1 MLIFAMSLMI
11 LLSLICST
19 YSRKSKKD
27 NYMTEDNNIQQNAP
41 VQDIMHYESKIWEVA
56 DLLLAAGIK
65 QSDFPAYMMPFF
77 ALVMV
82 EGRMMNTIRRVEE
95 ENGVTAEDDVDAF
108 KLLYDGEDCG
118 YNEYIVMHRKTLK
131 DLCRNDSTFEQDFSA
146 YLKAFDDDLKQ
157 LLGIER
163 DKTDQKFL
171 NMDGIVAELRKKG
184 ILLQVAA
191 AWAQIDLAP
200 YDNSAI
206 TTLEEHIKR
215 RWADI
220 SASTAGEQYTPED
233 IIELIA
239 RIVAL
244 KVNKPKG
251 EMLHGYDPTCGGA
264 NLLYG
269 VSDRLKAQGY
279 KYIKTYG
286 SELNDAL
293 YALAAIESRFRDM
306 STIRCGNTLT
316 MVPFRDMEESFDF
329 VVANPPYGTK
339 WKGYEKEVKDD
350 QLGQFPAG
358 YPEIKDGQLL
368 FMQHILWQLAKDGIA
383 VEVHNGSTLFSGG
396 AGSGESN
403 IRKYIFDHDWVEAII
418 QMPQQEF
425 FNTGIYTYLWIM
437 NKNKPADRRGRVAL
451 IDGSNGWAPE
461 KPSKGDKRRRM
472 LPKHMERITDALM
485 AFEPSDICK
494 IYDREH
500 FYYNKQSLTLTEVSD
515 AGEYVAQNV
524 CKDGK
529 AFTIKDPVAL
539 NVGGTRYD
547 DLQALSADE
556 LKTIAKRVTEEK
568 LSLALSVETGSD
580 CVYAFDPDKC
590 TIVHTKDGTS
600 TDLGCGAFGF
610 KASTGKKGS
619 KHKVTIEPYTTSD
632 YEIIPHHQDN
642 AANAAEISAFMQKYV
657 FKPYVLGSNTVGVEI
672 NFNKEFYV
680 SEKLEKAEDILKE
693 IEGLDE
699 EMNGIEL

>member
-1 MLIFAMSLMI
+1 MI
-11 LLSLICST
+11 
-19 YSRKSKKD
+19 
-27 NYMTEDNNIQQNAP
+27 ENNIQNP
-41 VQDIMHYESKIWEVA
+41 VQDIMHYESDIWAVA

-82 EGRMMNTIRRVEE
+82 EGRMINTVKRVENE
-95 ENGVTAEDDVDAF
+95 YDITAEGDAEAF
-108 KLLYDGEDCG
+108 KTLYDAEECG
-118 YNEYIVMHRKTLK
+118 YNNYIVMQGKTLRSI
-131 DLCRNDSTFEQDFSA
+131 CMNDNTFEQDFA
-146 YLKAFDDDLKQ
+146 EYLKAFDDVLKQ

-163 DKTDQKFL
+163 EKTDQKFL

-184 ILLQVAA
+184 ILLEVAS

-244 KVNKPKG
+244 KADKPKSG
-251 EMLHGYDPTCGGA
+251 MLHVYDPTCGGA
-264 NLLYG
+264 NLLFG
-269 VSDRLKAQGY
+269 VSDRLQKEGY

-293 YALAAIESRFRDM
+293 FALAAIESRFRSM
-306 STIRCGNTLT
+306 STIKCGNTLT
-316 MVPFRDMEESFDF
+316 MVPFADMENQFD
-329 VVANPPYGTK
+329 VIVANPPYGTK
-339 WKGYEKEVKDD
+339 WKGYEKEVKADK
-350 QLGQFPAG
+350 LGQFPAG
-358 YPEIKDGQLL
+358 LPSISDGQLL
-368 FMQHILWQLAKDGIA
+368 FMQHILWQLADDGIA
-383 VEVHNGSTLFSGG
+383 VEVHNGSTLFSGD

-437 NKNKPADRRGRVAL
+437 NKNKSVERRGKVAL
-451 IDGSNGWAPE
+451 IDGSSLWQPL
-461 KPSKGDKRRRM
+461 KKSKGDKRREM
-472 LPKHMERITDALM
+472 GDEHLGKIVEAL
-485 AFEPSDICK
+485 ARFEPSDICK

-515 AGEYVAQNV
+515 AGHYVEKTV
-524 CKDGK
+524 CEDSKP
-529 AFTIKDPVAL
+529 FVIKQPVAL
-539 NVGGTRYD
+539 TVGDTRYD
-547 DLQALSADE
+547 DLQELSSYE
-556 LKTIAKRVTEEK
+556 LKAIAKRVTEEK
-568 LSLALSVETGSD
+568 LNLSVSVETEKDGM
-580 CVYAFDPDKC
+580 YAFCPDQC
-590 TIVHTKDGTS
+590 TILHTREDGS
-600 TDLGCGAFGF
+600 VRDLGCGMFAF
-610 KASTGKKGS
+610 KASTGKKNS
-619 KHKVTIEPYTTSD
+619 VHKISIMPYTTGD
-632 YEIIPHHQDN
+632 YEIIPHHMDET
-642 AANAAEISAFMQKYV
+642 ANKREIDAFMQKYV
-657 FKPYVLGSNTVGVEI
+657 FKPYTLGGNTVGVEI

-680 SEKLEKAEDILKE
+680 PEKMEKAEDILRE
-693 IEGLDE
+693 IEELDSE
-699 EMNGIEL
+699 IKRVVL

>member
-1 MLIFAMSLMI
+1 MI
-11 LLSLICST
+11 
-19 YSRKSKKD
+19 
-27 NYMTEDNNIQQNAP
+27 ENNIQNP
-41 VQDIMHYESKIWEVA
+41 VQDIMHYESDIWAVA

-82 EGRMMNTIRRVEE
+82 EGRMINTVKRVENE
-95 ENGVTAEDDVDAF
+95 YDITAEGDADAF
-108 KLLYDGEDCG
+108 KKLYVDEECG
-118 YNEYIVMHRKTLK
+118 YNRYIVMQGKTLK
-131 DLCRNDSTFEQDFSA
+131 SICMNDNTFEQDFA
-146 YLKAFDDDLKQ
+146 EYLKAFDDVLKQ

-163 DKTDQKFL
+163 EKTDQKFL

-184 ILLQVAA
+184 ILLEVAS

-244 KVNKPKG
+244 KADKPKSG
-251 EMLHGYDPTCGGA
+251 MLHVYDPTCGGA
-264 NLLYG
+264 NLLFG
-269 VSDRLKAQGY
+269 VSDRLQKEGY

-293 YALAAIESRFRDM
+293 FALAAIESRFRSM
-306 STIRCGNTLT
+306 STIKCGNTLT
-316 MVPFRDMEESFDF
+316 MVPFADMENKFD
-329 VVANPPYGTK
+329 VIVANPPYGTK
-339 WKGYEKEVKDD
+339 WKGYEKEVKADK
-350 QLGQFPAG
+350 LGQFPAG
-358 YPEIKDGQLL
+358 LPSISDGQFL
-368 FMQHILWQLAKDGIA
+368 FMQHILWQLADDGIA
-383 VEVHNGSTLFSGG
+383 VEVHNGSTLFSGD

-437 NKNKPADRRGRVAL
+437 NKNKSVERRGKVAL
-451 IDGSNGWAPE
+451 IDGSSLWQPL
-461 KPSKGDKRRRM
+461 KKSKGDKRREM
-472 LPKHMERITDALM
+472 GDEHLCKIVEAL
-485 AFEPSDICK
+485 ARFEPSDICK

-515 AGEYVAQNV
+515 AGRYVEETV
-524 CKDGK
+524 CEEGK
-529 AFTIKDPVAL
+529 PFAIKKPVAL
-539 NVGGTRYD
+539 TVGDTRYD
-547 DLQALSADE
+547 NLQELTSDE
-556 LKTIAKRVTEEK
+556 LKAIAKRVTEEK
-568 LSLALSVETGSD
+568 LNLSVSVETE
-580 CVYAFDPDKC
+580 
-590 TIVHTKDGTS
+590 KDGTYAFCPDQCTILHTHEDGS
-600 TDLGCGAFGF
+600 VRDLGCGMFAF
-610 KASTGKKGS
+610 KASTGKKNS
-619 KHKVTIEPYTTSD
+619 VHKISIAPYTTGD
-632 YEIIPHHQDN
+632 YEIIPHHMDE
-642 AANAAEISAFMQKYV
+642 AANKREIDAFMQKYV
-657 FKPYVLGSNTVGVEI
+657 FKPYTLGGNTVGVEI

-680 SEKLEKAEDILKE
+680 PEKMEKAEDILKE
-693 IEGLDE
+693 IE
-699 EMNGIEL
+699 ELNVELKEVRL